1 METNKN
7 KKYTKREKSN
17 FVKKITNDEDI
28 TKLIQKSNFIITK
41 IKEKHLS

>member
-17 FVKKITNDEDI
+17 FVKKITETEDV
-28 TKLIQKSNFIITK
+28 TKLTQKNNFIITK
-41 IKEKHLS
+41 IKEKHL

>member
-17 FVKKITNDEDI
+17 FVKKITNAEDI
-28 TKLIQKSNFIITK
+28 TKLIQKTNFIITK
-41 IKEKHLS
+41 IKEKHL

>member
-17 FVKKITNDEDI
+17 FVKKIAETEDI
-28 TKLIQKSNFIITK
+28 TKLTQKTNFIITK
-41 IKEKHLS
+41 IKEKHL